1 MKKLRKQKSKRKNHL
16 NLGDFF
22 FFLLFS
28 CSSAKKSVTLQA
40 KTGKLLYYNIMKRI
54 VLSILC
60 AIFTLSLVAK
70 SVTPAA
76 SLPAYYEKIDGKS
89 GKTLFD
95 AVQTVTKVGYSS
107 LGYDGLWTAFKTTD
121 KKNNGQVWDMYSDCN
136 WTFGSD
142 QCGSYSSECDC
153 YNREHSIP
161 KSWFGGSTSGPGCDI
176 FHLVPT
182 DGKVNGMR
190 SNYAFGE
197 VSSASY
203 TYDGAKKG
211 SAKSITIT
219 GGNTIAGNTGTTI
232 SASGTVFEPR
242 DEYKGDFA
250 RGYMGSLL
258 RWAGEKAFT
267 TGEGSDI
274 FTTTFTTGSFGLTK
288 YGVALLMKWH
298 RQDPVSKKEIDR
310 NNGIQQ
316 TQGNRNPF
324 IDYPYLAEYIWG
336 EKAGETLY
344 LDDIMTAYDADFVLG
359 ESDGSR
365 EDVVHTPVLS
375 VSNTTVNFPSVLVD
389 EESSVSIKVT
399 GVYLTSSVTL
409 TISGE
414 DADMFETS
422 CSSLTINEANSSI
435 TQNNVILTYVPTEK
449 GQHTATLQIASQG
462 AETLT
467 VKLYGACNAACQV
480 TWMVNGEE
488 YTAGNPTTS
497 LAAGSK
503 VTTIPI
509 APKSPCTESNQFV
522 GWSEEVIDKPQDDM
536 PADLFSDASEAPA
549 VSHDV
554 IYNAVFATLEETEI
568 LATPAAP
575 VTMDLDNTDGWTL
588 FGLIRDTKHWRMVK
602 DSYIESPSI
611 NIASIISITIN
622 MRTYGGTSYNTIEFS
637 ANGTKI
643 GELKAANK
651 TLNTYTWTPT
661 TTLSGSG
668 SLRFT
673 SKTNTDQNGPALS
686 SIHIEMAGGGAITEY
701 YYSNYVT
708 YCGPTTDI
716 VEVQHSKQVGN
727 KVIRNGQLLIEYNG
741 VYYNTVGQQVQ

>member
-1 MKKLRKQKSKRKNHL
+1 
-16 NLGDFF
+16 
-22 FFLLFS
+22 
-28 CSSAKKSVTLQA
+28 
-40 KTGKLLYYNIMKRI
+40 MKRI
-54 VLSILC
+54 VLSIFVC
-60 AIFTLSLVAK
+60 AVVASTALYADIPAGYYNSADSKKGSALLSALHNCIDGHTTLS
-70 SVTPAA
+70 
-76 SLPAYYEKIDGKS
+76 
-89 GKTLFD
+89 
-95 AVQTVTKVGYSS
+95 YSS
-107 LGYDGLWTAFKTTD
+107 LENYYDDTDLTADGYI
-121 KKNNGQVWDMYSDCN
+121 WDMYSTCKFTINDDG
-136 WTFGSD
+136 GS
-142 QCGSYSSECDC
+142 QSRICDVW
-153 YNREHSIP
+153 NKEHSVP
-161 KSWFGGSTSGPGCDI
+161 QSWFGEASPMKSDL
-176 FHLVPT
+176 FHVYPT
-182 DGKVNGMR
+182 DARVNNFR
-190 SNYAFGE
+190 SNYPYGE
-197 VSSASY
+197 TSNRSYIDGDSKALGYLGSS
-203 TYDGAKKG
+203 
-211 SAKSITIT
+211 
-219 GGNTIAGNTGTTI
+219 NF
-232 SASGTVFEPR
+232 SGYSGKVFEPV
-242 DEYKGDFA
+242 DQYKGDFA
-250 RGYMGSLL
+250 RTYFYMVARYLDKSFNKSENGKVVFTYSN
-258 RWAGEKAFT
+258 GT
-267 TGEGSDI
+267 TGL
-274 FTTTFTTGSFGLTK
+274 TTYAVNLFL
-288 YGVALLMKWH
+288 KWH
-298 RQDPVSKKEIDR
+298 RQDPVSQKEIDR
-310 NNGIQQ
+310 NNAVYKHQK
-316 TQGNRNPF
+316 NRNPF

-336 EKAGETLY
+336 EKKNETMV
-344 LDDIMTAYDADFVLG
+344 LDELMSSSDPEFIPG

-365 EDVVHTPVLS
+365 EDVVRTPVLS
-375 VSNTTVNFPSVLVD
+375 VSNTTVNFPSVLLD

-399 GVYLTSSVTL
+399 GVYLTSNVTL
-409 TISGE
+409 TITGE

-503 VTTIPI
+503 VTTLPI

-522 GWSEEVIDKPQDDM
+522 GWSEEVIDTPQDDM

-554 IYNAVFATLEETEI
+554 VYNAVFATLEETEV

-575 VTMDLDNTDGWTL
+575 VTMDLNNTDGWTL
-588 FGLIRDTKHWRMVK
+588 SGLIRDSKHWRMVK
-602 DSYIESPSI
+602 DSYIVSPSI
-611 NIASIISITIN
+611 NIASITSITIN

-637 ANGTKI
+637 ANGAKI
-643 GELKAANK
+643 GELKAANNN
-651 TLNTYTWTPT
+651 LNTYTWTPT

>member
-1 MKKLRKQKSKRKNHL
+1 
-16 NLGDFF
+16 
-22 FFLLFS
+22 
-28 CSSAKKSVTLQA
+28 
-40 KTGKLLYYNIMKRI
+40 MKRI
-54 VLSILC
+54 LLLVVC
-60 AIFTLSLVAK
+60 GFFAFAIAAK
-70 SVTPAA
+70 TVTPAA
-76 SLPAYYEKIDGKS
+76 SLPAYYAKVDGKS
-89 GKTLFD
+89 GKALFD
-95 AVQTVTKVGYSS
+95 AVQTVTKTGYSS

-121 KKNNGQVWDMYSDCN
+121 KKSNGQVWDMYSNCN

-142 QCGSYSSECDC
+142 QCGSYSNECDC

-219 GGNTIAGNTGTTI
+219 GGNTIAGNTGATI

-258 RWAGEKAFT
+258 RWAGEKSFT
-267 TGEGSDI
+267 SGEGSDI
-274 FTTTFTTGSFGLTK
+274 FTTNFSTGSFGLTK

-344 LDDIMTAYDADFVLG
+344 LEDIMTAYDADFVLG

-365 EDVVHTPVLS
+365 EDVVRTPVLS
-375 VSNTTVNFPSVLVD
+375 VSTTTVNFPSVLMD
-389 EESSVSIKVT
+389 EESSISIKVT
-399 GVYLTSSVTL
+399 GMYLTSDVTL

-414 DADMFETS
+414 DADMFEAS
-422 CSSLTINEANSSI
+422 CSSLTIAEANSSI
-435 TQNNVILTYVPTEK
+435 TKNNVILTYVPTEK
-449 GQHTATLQIASQG
+449 GQHSGVLQIASAG

-488 YTAGNPTTS
+488 YTAGNPTTT

-503 VTTIPI
+503 VTKLPT
-509 APKSPCTESNQFV
+509 APASPFAESNQFV
-522 GWSEEVIDKPQDDM
+522 GWSEEVITTPQDEV
-536 PADLFSDASEAPA
+536 PADLFSDVSEAPT
-549 VSHDV
+549 VGHNV
-554 IYNAVFATLEETEI
+554 VYNAVFATLTESGTSQSET
-568 LATPAAP
+568 LVFAQNQTS
-575 VTMDLDNTDGWTL
+575 GWTVSGTSFTNKYWIL
-588 FGLIRDTKHWRMVK
+588 TTGA
-602 DSYIESPSI
+602 YIESPIVDLSKLQ
-611 NIASIISITIN
+611 SITLN
-622 MRTYGGTSYNTIEFS
+622 VRTYGGTSYNIIDITCNGQKLGTVDAVDKNLKDKTWSPSSTLTGEGKIRFS
-637 ANGTKI
+637 STD
-643 GELKAANK
+643 
-651 TLNTYTWTPT
+651 
-661 TTLSGSG
+661 
-668 SLRFT
+668 
-673 SKTNTDQNGPALS
+673 NTDANGPAIAKVTMNL
-686 SIHIEMAGGGAITEY
+686 EGGASY
-701 YYSNYVT
+701 SYSNYVT
-708 YCGPTTDI
+708 SCGSTTDLI
-716 VEVQHSKQVGN
+716 EVQQPQQLGN
-727 KVIRNGQLLIEYNG
+727 KILRDGQLLIEYNG
-741 VYYNTVGQQVQ
+741 VYYNTLGQSLNF

>member
-1 MKKLRKQKSKRKNHL
+1 MKRT
-16 NLGDFF
+16 
-22 FFLLFS
+22 LLFVF
-28 CSSAKKSVTLQA
+28 CSFIALAMMA
-40 KTGKLLYYNIMKRI
+40 KT
-54 VLSILC
+54 
-60 AIFTLSLVAK
+60 
-70 SVTPAA
+70 VTPAA
-76 SLPAYYEKIDGKS
+76 SLPAYYDKIDGKS
-89 GKTLFD
+89 GKALFD

-107 LGYDGLWTAFKTTD
+107 LGYDGLWGAYPYTD
-121 KKNNGQVWDMYSDCN
+121 VHENGYVWDMYSDCTWKSIN
-136 WTFGSD
+136 SD
-142 QCGSYSSECDC
+142 HCGNYSNECDC

-161 KSWFGGSTSGPGCDI
+161 KSWYGGSTSGPGCDI

-182 DGKVNGMR
+182 DGKVNGIR

-197 VSSASY
+197 VSSADY
-203 TYDGAKKG
+203 NKHGNKKG
-211 SAKSITIT
+211 SAKSITIV
-219 GGNTIAGNTGTTI
+219 GGNTIAGNTGATI
-232 SASGTVFEPR
+232 SCSGTVFEPR

-267 TGEGSDI
+267 SGEGAKT
-274 FTTTFTTGSFGLTK
+274 FTTNFSTGSFGLTK

-344 LDDIMTAYDADFVLG
+344 LEDIMTAYDADFVLG

-365 EDVVHTPVLS
+365 EDVVRTPVLS
-375 VSNTTVNFPSVLVD
+375 VSTTTVNFPSVLVD

-399 GVYLTSSVTL
+399 GVYLTSNITL

-414 DADMFETS
+414 DADMFES
-422 CSSLTINEANSSI
+422 SRSSLTISEANSS
-435 TQNNVILTYVPTEK
+435 TSQNNVVLTYVPTEK
-449 GQHTATLQIASQG
+449 GQHSGILKIASEG

-503 VTTIPI
+503 VTKLPT

-522 GWSEEVIDKPQDDM
+522 GWSEEVITTPRDEV
-536 PADLFSDASEAPA
+536 PADLFSDASEAPT
-549 VSHDV
+549 VSRNV
-554 IYNAVFATLEETEI
+554 VFNAVFATLEETEI
-568 LATPAAP
+568 FESQAAP
-575 VTMDLDNTDGWTL
+575 VTMDLNDTYGWTL
-588 FGLIRDTKHWRMVK
+588 SGLIKDTKHWRMVTG
-602 DSYIESPSI
+602 SYIESPSI
-611 NIASIISITIN
+611 DFASITSITIN
-622 MRTYGGTSYNTIEFS
+622 MRTYGGTSYNTIEFT

-643 GELKAANK
+643 GELIAANK
-651 TLNTYTWTPT
+651 TLNDYTWTPS

-668 SLRFT
+668 TLRFT
-673 SKTNTDQNGPALS
+673 SKNSTDQYGPALS
-686 SIHIEMAGGGAITEY
+686 SIHIEMAGGGVITDY

-708 YCGPTTDI
+708 SCGPTTAI
-716 VEVQHSKQVGN
+716 EEVQQPQQVGN
-727 KVIRNGQLLIEYNG
+727 KVLREGQLLIEYNG
-741 VYYNTVGQQVQ
+741 VYYNTLGQQVQ

>member
-1 MKKLRKQKSKRKNHL
+1 
-16 NLGDFF
+16 
-22 FFLLFS
+22 
-28 CSSAKKSVTLQA
+28 
-40 KTGKLLYYNIMKRI
+40 MKRI
-54 VLSILC
+54 FTFFLSWVLLTNLTMFAAIPSGYYSAADNKKGSALLSALQGCIDDHTVLS
-60 AIFTLSLVAK
+60 
-70 SVTPAA
+70 
-76 SLPAYYEKIDGKS
+76 
-89 GKTLFD
+89 
-95 AVQTVTKVGYSS
+95 YSS
-107 LGYDGLWTAFKTTD
+107 LKNYYDDTDFTSEGYI
-121 KKNNGQVWDMYSDCN
+121 WDMYSTCEF
-136 WTFGSD
+136 TLSD
-142 QCGSYSSECDC
+142 NSGNNGVVCGMW
-153 YNREHSIP
+153 NKEHSIP
-161 KSWFGGSTSGPGCDI
+161 QSWFGEASPMKSDL
-176 FHLVPT
+176 FHVYPT
-182 DGKVNGMR
+182 DARVNNAR
-190 SNYAFGE
+190 SNYPFGE
-197 VSSASY
+197 TSNRSA
-203 TYDGAKKG
+203 
-211 SAKSITIT
+211 
-219 GGNTIAGNTGTTI
+219 IAGSSKALGYLGT
-232 SASGTVFEPR
+232 SNFSGYSGTVFEPV
-242 DEYKGDFA
+242 DQYKGDFA
-250 RGYMGSLL
+250 RTYFYMVARYLDKNFNKSDNGKVVFTYSNS
-258 RWAGEKAFT
+258 T
-267 TGEGSDI
+267 TGL
-274 FTTTFTTGSFGLTK
+274 TTYAVNLFL
-288 YGVALLMKWH
+288 KWH
-298 RQDPVSKKEIDR
+298 RQDPVSQKEINR
-310 NNGIQQ
+310 NNAVYKHQK
-316 TQGNRNPF
+316 NRNPF
-324 IDYPYLAEYIWG
+324 IDYPYLVEYIWG
-336 EKAGETLY
+336 EKKNETMVLND
-344 LDDIMTAYDADFVLG
+344 LMSSSDADFIPG

-497 LAAGSK
+497 LAAGGK
-503 VTTIPI
+503 VTKLPT

-522 GWSEEVIDKPQDDM
+522 GWSEEVIDAPQNDM

-549 VSHDV
+549 ISHDV
-554 IYNAVFATLEETEI
+554 IYNAVFATLEETEV

-575 VTMDLDNTDGWTL
+575 VTMDLNNTDGWTL
-588 FGLIRDTKHWRMVK
+588 SGLIRDTKHWRMVK

-611 NIASIISITIN
+611 NIASITSITIN
-622 MRTYGGTSYNTIEFS
+622 MRTYGGTSYNTIEFT

-643 GELKAANK
+643 GELIAANNK
-651 TLNTYTWTPT
+651 LADYTWKPS
-661 TTLSGSG
+661 TTLSGAG
-668 SLRFT
+668 TLRFT
-673 SKTNTDQNGPALS
+673 SKNNTAEFGPALS
-686 SIHIEMAGGGAITEY
+686 SINIETTGGGAITEY

-716 VEVQHSKQVGN
+716 VEVQQPKQVGN

>member
-1 MKKLRKQKSKRKNHL
+1 MKRT
-16 NLGDFF
+16 
-22 FFLLFS
+22 LLFVF
-28 CSSAKKSVTLQA
+28 CSFFAL
-40 KTGKLLYYNIMKRI
+40 
-54 VLSILC
+54 
-60 AIFTLSLVAK
+60 AITAET
-70 SVTPAA
+70 VTPAA
-76 SLPAYYEKIDGKS
+76 LLPTYYQQIDGKA
-89 GKTLFD
+89 GKKLFD

-107 LGYDGLWTAFKTTD
+107 LGYKGLWTAYKTTD
-121 KKNNGQVWDMYSDCN
+121 VRDNGMIWDMYSDCS
-136 WTFGSD
+136 WTAGTD
-142 QCGSYSSECDC
+142 QCGGYSNECDC

-161 KSWFGGSTSGPGCDI
+161 KSWFGGSESGPGCDI
-176 FHLVPT
+176 FQVVPT
-182 DGKVNGMR
+182 DGYVNNRR

-203 TYDGAKKG
+203 TYDGAKLG

-219 GGNTIAGNTGTTI
+219 GGNTIAGNAGT
-232 SASGTVFEPR
+232 SVSCSGTVFEPR

-250 RGYMGSLL
+250 RGYFGTMIK
-258 RWAGEKAFT
+258 WAGDYQAFT
-267 TGEGSDI
+267 TGDGSKI
-274 FTTTFTTGSFGLTK
+274 FSSNYSAGAFGLTQ

-310 NNGIQQ
+310 NNGIQK

-365 EDVVHTPVLS
+365 ENVVRTPVLS
-375 VSNTTVNFPSVLVD
+375 VNTTTVNFPSVLVD
-389 EESSVSIKVT
+389 DESSVSIKVT
-399 GVYLTSSVTL
+399 GVYLTSDVTL

-422 CSSLTINEANSSI
+422 RSSLTIAEANSSI
-435 TQNNVILTYVPTEK
+435 SQNNLILTYVPTEK
-449 GQHTATLQIASQG
+449 GQHSGTLKIASEG

-467 VKLYGACNAACQV
+467 VKLYGTCNAACQV

-497 LAAGSK
+497 LAAGGK
-503 VTTIPI
+503 VTKLPT
-509 APKSPCTESNQFV
+509 APKSPCTDSNQFV
-522 GWSEEVIDKPQDDM
+522 GWSEEVITTPQDEV
-536 PADLFSDASEAPA
+536 PTDLFSDASDAPV

-588 FGLIRDTKHWRMVK
+588 EGLIRDTKHWRMVT

-611 NIASIISITIN
+611 NIASISSIAIN
-622 MRTYGGTSYNTIEFS
+622 MRTYGGTNYNTIEFS
-637 ANGTKI
+637 ANGAKI
-643 GELKAANK
+643 GELKATNK

-668 SLRFT
+668 SLRFN

-708 YCGPTTDI
+708 SCGPTTD
-716 VEVQHSKQVGN
+716 VVDVQQPQQVGN
-727 KVIRNGQLLIEYNG
+727 KILRNGQLLIEYNG

>member
-1 MKKLRKQKSKRKNHL
+1 
-16 NLGDFF
+16 
-22 FFLLFS
+22 
-28 CSSAKKSVTLQA
+28 
-40 KTGKLLYYNIMKRI
+40 MKRI
-54 VLSILC
+54 LLSILC

-89 GKTLFD
+89 GKALFD

-107 LGYDGLWTAFKTTD
+107 LGYDGLWGAYPYTD
-121 KKNNGQVWDMYSDCN
+121 VHENGYVWDMYSDCTWKSIN
-136 WTFGSD
+136 SNH
-142 QCGSYSSECDC
+142 CGNYSNECDC

-161 KSWFGGSTSGPGCDI
+161 KSWYGGTTSGPGCDI

-182 DGKVNGMR
+182 DGKVNGIR
-190 SNYAFGE
+190 SNYPFGE
-197 VSSASY
+197 VASADY
-203 TYDGAKKG
+203 NKHGNKKG
-211 SAKSITIT
+211 SAKSITII
-219 GGNTIAGNTGTTI
+219 GGNTIAGNTGATI

-250 RGYMGSLL
+250 RGYMGALL
-258 RWAGEKAFT
+258 KWAGEKAFT
-267 TGEGSDI
+267 EGEGDKT
-274 FTTTFTTGSFGLTK
+274 FTTNFSTGSFGLTK

-375 VSNTTVNFPSVLVD
+375 VSTTKVNFPSILVD

-399 GVYLTSSVTL
+399 GVYLTSNVTI

-422 CSSLTINEANSSI
+422 HSSLTIAEANSSI
-435 TQNNVILTYVPTEK
+435 SQNNVTLTYIPTEQ
-449 GQHTATLQIASQG
+449 GQHTATLQIASEG

-467 VKLYGACNAACQV
+467 AQLYGACNASCNV

-488 YTAGNPTTS
+488 YTAGNPTTT

-503 VTTIPI
+503 VSILPT
-509 APKSPCTESNQFV
+509 APASPCTESNQFV
-522 GWSEEVIDKPQDDM
+522 GWSEEVITTPQDEM

-554 IYNAVFATLEETEI
+554 VYNAVFADLTETDSSAPDTLIFAKDQET
-568 LATPAAP
+568 
-575 VTMDLDNTDGWTL
+575 GWTVSGTSYTNKYWIL
-588 FGLIRDTKHWRMVK
+588 KSK
-602 DSYIESPSI
+602 AYIESPTVELSKLQ
-611 NIASIISITIN
+611 SITLN
-622 MRTYGGTSYNTIEFS
+622 VRTYGGTSYNIIDITCNGQVLATIDAVNS
-637 ANGTKI
+637 T
-643 GELKAANK
+643 LKDK
-651 TLNTYTWTPT
+651 EWIPSSI
-661 TTLSGSG
+661 LSGEG
-668 SLRFT
+668 KIRFSST
-673 SKTNTDQNGPALS
+673 DNTDANGPAIAKVTINL
-686 SIHIEMAGGGAITEY
+686 EGGTSYVYTDYIT
-701 YYSNYVT
+701 S
-708 YCGPTTDI
+708 CGSTTNVVDI
-716 VEVQHSKQVGN
+716 QQPQHVGN
-727 KVIRNGQLLIEYNG
+727 KLLRDGQLVIEYNG
-741 VYYNTVGQQVQ
+741 VYYNTLGQPTNF

>member
-1 MKKLRKQKSKRKNHL
+1 MKRT
-16 NLGDFF
+16 
-22 FFLLFS
+22 LLFVF
-28 CSSAKKSVTLQA
+28 CSFIALA
-40 KTGKLLYYNIMKRI
+40 MM
-54 VLSILC
+54 
-60 AIFTLSLVAK
+60 AK

-76 SLPAYYEKIDGKS
+76 SLPTYYQQIDGKA

-95 AVQTVTKVGYSS
+95 AVQKVTKTGYSS

-121 KKNNGQVWDMYSDCN
+121 KKSNGQVWDMYSNCN

-142 QCGSYSSECDC
+142 QCGSYSNECDC

-219 GGNTIAGNTGTTI
+219 GGNTIAGNTGATI
-232 SASGTVFEPR
+232 SCSGTVFEPR

-344 LDDIMTAYDADFVLG
+344 LEDIMTAYDADFVLG

-365 EDVVHTPVLS
+365 EDVVRTPVLS
-375 VSNTTVNFPSVLVD
+375 VSTTTVNFPSVLVD
-389 EESSVSIKVT
+389 EESSVSIRVY
-399 GVYLTSSVTL
+399 GMYLTSNVTL

-414 DADMFETS
+414 DADMFES
-422 CSSLTINEANSSI
+422 SRSSLTISEANSS
-435 TQNNVILTYVPTEK
+435 TSQNNVVLTYVPTEK
-449 GQHTATLQIASQG
+449 GQHSGTLKIASEG

-503 VTTIPI
+503 VTKLPT

-522 GWSEEVIDKPQDDM
+522 GWSEEVITTPQDDM
-536 PADLFSDASEAPA
+536 PLDLFSDTKEAPA

-554 IYNAVFATLEETEI
+554 VYNAVFATLEETEI
-568 LATPAAP
+568 FESQPAPAF
-575 VTMDLDNTDGWTL
+575 MDLNNTDGWTL
-588 FGLIRDTKHWRMVK
+588 SGLIRDSKHWRMVTN
-602 DSYIESPSI
+602 SYIESPSI
-611 NIASIISITIN
+611 NIASITSITIN

-643 GELKAANK
+643 GELKASNNK
-651 TLNTYTWTPT
+651 LTDYTWKPS
-661 TTLSGSG
+661 TTLSGAG
-668 SLRFT
+668 TLRFT
-673 SKTNTDQNGPALS
+673 SKTNTAEFGPALS
-686 SIHIEMAGGGAITEY
+686 SIHIEAAGGGVITDY
-701 YYSNYVT
+701 SYSNYVT
-708 YCGPTTDI
+708 SCGPTTAI
-716 VEVQHSKQVGN
+716 EEVQQPQQVGN
-727 KVIRNGQLLIEYNG
+727 KVLREGQLLIEYNG
-741 VYYNTVGQQVQ
+741 VYYNTLGQQVQ